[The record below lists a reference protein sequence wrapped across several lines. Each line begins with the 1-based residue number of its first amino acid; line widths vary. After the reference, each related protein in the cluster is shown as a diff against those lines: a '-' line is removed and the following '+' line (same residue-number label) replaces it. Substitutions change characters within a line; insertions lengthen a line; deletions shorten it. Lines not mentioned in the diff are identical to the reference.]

1 MPFECHPGEKGAFMA
16 PCGCHLGGATVAP
29 DILGA
34 MWHLR
39 GCRFLDNEM
48 ALFLVPLGT
57 TCRNGDIY
65 AYAIYNNFFLYSL
78 FHIKLYFTISGSKKT
93 TVHDQKMKKE

>member
-1 MPFECHPGEKGAFMA
+1 MA

-48 ALFLVPLGT
+48 APFLVPLGT
-57 TCRNGDIY
+57 TCRNGVG
-65 AYAIYNNFFLYSL
+65 LL
-78 FHIKLYFTISGSKKT
+78 GTQVISKYVFVT
-93 TVHDQKMKKE
+93 RIR